1 MPYGDPQTPN
11 CRSMIA
17 YLLETDGYS
26 SMSQEQM
33 ENDPMLKLVASSC
46 NMEMGAVVALV
57 EKMRNE
63 HESRT
68 KS

>member
-1 MPYGDPQTPN
+1 
-11 CRSMIA
+11 MIA